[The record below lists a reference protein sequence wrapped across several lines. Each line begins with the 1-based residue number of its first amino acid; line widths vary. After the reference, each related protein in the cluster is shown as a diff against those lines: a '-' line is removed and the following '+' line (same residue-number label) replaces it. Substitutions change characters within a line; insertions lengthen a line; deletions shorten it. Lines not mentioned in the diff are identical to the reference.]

1 MTELDKV
8 LNKDLSEATKK
19 TYSSMYKKLV
29 GILGNDILKTSN
41 TEIIKKIKEL
51 DGSPNTIDGLI
62 KIAIIV
68 KKANKKP
75 TKTLDKYKTQY
86 QKEIELFNDNK
97 KEELSKKILKPQD
110 LYDYLEMLKN
120 SDGKVVEYIINYL
133 IINFNTRNKDLDL
146 LVVNKKSDINDK
158 NNFLYKNKKTKTIT
172 YIRNDY
178 KTAKT
183 YGEKTNVI
191 NDTDFY
197 NKVNNLNLGKLI
209 NVAPSSFN
217 KTIQRLTIDEI
228 GSGMYFKI
236 LSSSA
241 KPKELKSL
249 SQNRGTSIETIVENY
264 IV

>member
-8 LNKDLSEATKK
+8 LNKDLSDATKK
-19 TYSSMYKKLV
+19 TYSAMYKKLV
-29 GILGNDILKTSN
+29 GILGNDILKTTN

-68 KKANKKP
+68 KKANKKA
-75 TKTLDKYKTQY
+75 TKKLDKYKSQY

-97 KEELSKKILKPQD
+97 KEELSKTILKPQD

-120 SDGKVVEYIINYL
+120 SDGKIIEYIVNYL
-133 IINFNTRNKDLDL
+133 IINFNTRNKDLNL
-146 LVVNKKSDINDK
+146 KIINKKSDINDTE
-158 NNFLYKNKKTKTIT
+158 NFLYINKKTKTIT

-183 YGEKTNVI
+183 YGEKTNLI
-191 NDTDFY
+191 TSKDFY
-197 NKVNNLNLGKLI
+197 DKVNKLNLGKLI

-217 KTIQRLTIDEI
+217 KTIQRLTLDEI
-228 GSGMYFKI
+228 GSGLYMKI
-236 LSSSA
+236 LSSQA
-241 KPKELKSL
+241 KPKELKAISK
-249 SQNRGTSIETIVENY
+249 NRGTSIETIVENY
-264 IV
+264 VI

>member
-41 TEIIKKIKEL
+41 PEIIKKIKEL

-68 KKANKKP
+68 KKANKKA
-75 TKTLDKYKTQY
+75 TKTLDKYKAQY
-86 QKEIELFNDNK
+86 QKEIEKFNDNK
-97 KEELSKKILKPQD
+97 KEELSKTILKPQD

-133 IINFNTRNKDLDL
+133 IIHFNTRNKDLDL
-146 LVVNKKSDINDK
+146 KLINKKSDINDK
-158 NNFLYKNKKTKTIT
+158 ENFLYINKKTKKIT

-191 NDTDFY
+191 DDKDFY
-197 NKVNNLNLGKLI
+197 DKVNNLNLGKLI
-209 NVAPSSFN
+209 NVAKTSFN
-217 KTIQRLTIDEI
+217 KTIQRLTLNEI
-228 GSGMYFKI
+228 GSGMYMKI
-236 LSSSA
+236 LSSQA
-241 KPKELKSL
+241 KPKDLKAISK
-249 SQNRGTSIETIVENY
+249 NRGTSIETIVENY